1 MKKHIIIAAVPIAIG
16 IALLTSSFKLMMD
29 CGSFEQFTE
38 GATWTMTNY
47 NSKGKEESHTDCKVN
62 KLTAGVG
69 STSADIAASFFDAK
83 GKENGTSEYTITC
96 KGGNYTMDMRNFVT
110 PEMKKGAGK
119 DMEIKMDG
127 DMLEYP
133 ATMKAGDSLPNGTM
147 KVTMINNGQ
156 TFMTTTVYIKNRKCE
171 AVESKTT
178 SAGTWE
184 CFKISYTVETAMTN
198 MMGMNFPVKP
208 RTTTEWFS
216 FKVGSVRTE
225 SYKEGELESY
235 SELTKFKKP

>member
-1 MKKHIIIAAVPIAIG
+1 MKKHIILAAG
-16 IALLTSSFKLMMD
+16 IVALITGSSFTLMMD

-47 NSKGKEESHTDCKVN
+47 NAKGKEESHSDCKVN
-62 KLTAGVG
+62 KLTTGVG
-69 STSADIAASFFDAK
+69 STTADVAATFFDSK
-83 GKENGTSEYTITC
+83 GKENGSSEYSITC
-96 KGGNYTMDMRNFVT
+96 KGGNYSMDMRNFVT

-133 ATMKAGDSLPNGTM
+133 ASMKAGDSLPNGTM
-147 KVTMINNGQ
+147 KVTMISNGQ
-156 TFMTTTVYIKNRKCE
+156 TFMTTTVYIKHRKCM
-171 AVESKTT
+171 AVENKTT
-178 SAGTWE
+178 PAGTWE
-184 CFKISYTVETAMTN
+184 CYKITYTAEVAMTN

-216 FKVGSVRTE
+216 FKVGSVRSE

-235 SELTKFKKP
+235 SELTAFKKP